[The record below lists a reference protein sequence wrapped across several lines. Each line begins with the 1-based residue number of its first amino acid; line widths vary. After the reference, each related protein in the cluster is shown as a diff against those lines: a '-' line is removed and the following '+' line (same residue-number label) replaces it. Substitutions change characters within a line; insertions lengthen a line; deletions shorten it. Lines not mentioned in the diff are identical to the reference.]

1 MNHYI
6 AVLLPQLLQLLE
18 GHLVNVVQGFRLNV
32 DGVSD
37 VFVGVVAIDDVF
49 FLISFLGS
57 QL

>member
-1 MNHYI
+1 M
-6 AVLLPQLLQLLE
+6 
-18 GHLVNVVQGFRLNV
+18 NVVQGFRLSNDV
-32 DGVSD
+32 VAGVSD